1 MQVLTYIPYLGNHGL
16 LDDSI
21 ISTSLTEL
29 DEDFLKLLVLFS
41 ISYDRVKPNLK
52 GCMVRTLGALM
63 LVLWFV
69 T

>member
-21 ISTSLTEL
+21 ISSSLTEL
-29 DEDFLKLLVLFS
+29 DEDFLKLFELFS

-52 GCMVRTLGALM
+52 
-63 LVLWFV
+63 
-69 T
+69 